1 MKRSFVIAWRSATS
15 ERSGRGKKLMTWEE
29 AEALSAELNQDYPAF
44 VHEVVDTE
52 AETQAAPQIQA
63 AA

>member
-1 MKRSFVIAWRSATS
+1 
-15 ERSGRGKKLMTWEE
+15 MTWEE